1 MNHKPRV
8 LFLSVGDSTRSQIAE
23 GFLRTFAGDEFV
35 AISAAT
41 CSRPQFVMTDQEQR
55 QPSLRTVNVYDVA
68 RAVPRFFHPVVEHNL
83 IALLAAA
90 SI

>member
-1 MNHKPRV
+1 MR
-8 LFLSVGDSTRSQIAE
+8 
-23 GFLRTFAGDEFV
+23 
-35 AISAAT
+35 
-41 CSRPQFVMTDQEQR
+41 SRPQFVMTEQEQR

-68 RAVPRFFHPVVEHNL
+68 RAVRRFFHPVVEHNL